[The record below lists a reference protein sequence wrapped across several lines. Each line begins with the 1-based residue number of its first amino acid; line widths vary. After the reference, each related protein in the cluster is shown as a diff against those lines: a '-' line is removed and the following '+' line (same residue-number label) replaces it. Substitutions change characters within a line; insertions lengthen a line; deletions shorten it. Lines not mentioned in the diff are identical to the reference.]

1 VRFDDPCVGP
11 PITYLDEAGLAAHS
25 KGSFAKLMERNEK
38 EKFFDPSKLEIEFLG
53 KYEVLGDL
61 TADVGAEEF

>member
-1 VRFDDPCVGP
+1 
-11 PITYLDEAGLAAHS
+11 
-25 KGSFAKLMERNEK
+25 MERNEK